1 MPLQL
6 DNFVSN
12 RTAAK
17 MKTLKTNHI
26 RFIRINGTTDI

>member
-12 RTAAK
+12 RTAAS

-26 RFIRINGTTDI
+26 RFIYV

>member
-12 RTAAK
+12 RTAATI
-17 MKTLKTNHI
+17 KTLKTNHI
-26 RFIRINGTTDI
+26 RFICITGTTDI